1 MKFVIPFQ
9 FYIYLVIK
17 LLKTTIL
24 LQGVSKWRSGSIWTP
39 PEAFWM
45 SGCGCYCYNTNT
57 PTRSKKIQVSGVGLW
72 LKYAWLGWLLLLLGH
87 LIFVVQIMKA
97 KYKNIR
103 TYYVKEQKK
112 VNASIRSGAGAN
124 DCYKPTWS
132 HFPELHFMIATVE
145 QRATQSSVIENQPAA
160 EPDVSQHLHRP
171 TKSLSFIWHPLQWI
185 HYTHT
190 VY

>member
-1 MKFVIPFQ
+1 MKFVILFQ
-9 FYIYLVIK
+9 FYIYLIIK

-24 LQGVSKWRSGSIWTP
+24 LQGGVQMEKWLYLDTP
-39 PEAFWM
+39 RGFLNEWM
-45 SGCGCYCYNTNT
+45 WVLLLQHPHTH
-57 PTRSKKIQVSGVGLW
+57 PFKKNPSLW
-72 LKYAWLGWLLLLLGH
+72 GRPVIKICWLGWLLLLLGH

-171 TKSLSFIWHPLQWI
+171 TKSLSFIWHPLQ
-185 HYTHT
+185 
-190 VY
+190 